1 LGPHP
6 SAAAAGCVIMSA
18 DPTANAA
25 IAPNI
30 DVILNIFLSFYF
42 NSNLAAVRAAQS
54 IAAK

>member
-1 LGPHP
+1 
-6 SAAAAGCVIMSA
+6 MSA

-30 DVILNIFLSFYF
+30 EVILNIFLSFYF

-54 IAAK
+54 MAAK